1 MANEQKQVWWEKIP
15 TQVGGDVISADIGAN
30 AQGIAVGK
38 NIVQTIYDALGEPTP
53 DDKKIIEQQIS
64 QLALTVQN
72 LAGKVD
78 PNTAV
83 MAKFQLELLQAEL
96 TKTDADETPSA
107 STITKVGDW
116 LLDTIPA
123 IGEALASVFATPAVG
138 KVVGKAG
145 EAVVS
150 WVKNRFGKGKS

>member
-1 MANEQKQVWWEKIP
+1 MKNEQKRAWWDEVPAQVD
-15 TQVGGDVISADIGAN
+15 GDVISAEIGAN

-38 NIVQTIYDALGEPTP
+38 NIVQTIYDTLGEPTP
-53 DDKKIIEQQIS
+53 DDKQIIEQQLS

-72 LAGKVD
+72 LAGKID
-78 PNTAV
+78 PNTAA
-83 MAKFQLELLQAEL
+83 MAKFQIELLQAEL
-96 TKTDADETPSA
+96 TKTGADEKPSA

-116 LLDTIPA
+116 LLDTLPA

-150 WVKNRFGKGKS
+150 WAKKRFGKGKS